1 MNKLRNLA
9 IGGLTALVL
18 AGGCS
23 DRNSIE
29 EVSERGLTRWDQK
42 EYSQE
47 DDSKPARKSRE
58 RKQKDYIE
66 NFADM
71 NMKMIWIPGGRVQ
84 FPEGGSKEVEGFW
97 MGETEVSVD
106 QWLKFLEV
114 SRYDPQQDHKVGYY
128 GNGANYTDYPNSN
141 FPVDQVSVKNI
152 EHMAK
157 YLSLRTSKN
166 YSMPF
171 LSEQILA
178 AFGPNFRWDGLS
190 RDINP
195 QNTNISWDERGDSER
210 EKEFEEL
217 MPVKSL
223 KPNRYGLYHI
233 VGNIGEFSEVDS
245 ELVSGREKEFLNA
258 FNLKTSSNSYNKR
271 FYEWDKYE
279 VYHYSNEEKIV
290 VRVPFEEVESR
301 SYRNELIV
309 AKGAGF
315 RLVCRPKKD

>member
-23 DRNSIE
+23 DRNSIDN
-29 EVSERGLTRWDQK
+29 VSERGLTRWDQK
-42 EYSQE
+42 EYSHE
-47 DDSKPARKSRE
+47 DNSKSIRKSRE
-58 RKQKDYIE
+58 GKQKDYIE

-71 NMKMIWIPGGRVQ
+71 NMKMIWIPGGRIQ

-114 SRYDPQQDHKVGYY
+114 SRYDPKSDHKVGYY
-128 GNGANYTDYPNSN
+128 EREIDYTDYPNSS
-141 FPVDQVSVKNI
+141 FPLDQVSVKNI

-157 YLSLRTSKN
+157 YLSLRTNKD
-166 YSMPF
+166 YSIPLF
-171 LSEQILA
+171 SEQILA
-178 AFGPNFRWDGLS
+178 TFGPNFKWDGLPK
-190 RDINP
+190 DINP
-195 QNTNISWDERGDSER
+195 QNANISWDEEGDSER
-210 EKEFEEL
+210 EKELKEL

-223 KPNRYGLYHI
+223 KPNGYGLYHM

-245 ELVSGREKEFLNA
+245 KFVSGREREFING
-258 FNLKTSSNSYNKR
+258 FSIKTSSNSYNKR
-271 FYEWDKYE
+271 FYEWSKYG
-279 VYHYSNEEKIV
+279 VYHYSNEEKMV
-290 VRVPFEEVESR
+290 VRVPFEEVESN